1 MNASSSRG
9 RVRIRIAVML
19 LPAAL
24 VFVTAFAQQQ
34 QPAPPAP
41 SNNFVGKAGFVD
53 SADLRVSRIRFEPGA
68 RTYWHVHTSAQIL
81 VAEEGKGRYQEE
93 GSGIKDFAPGQVP
106 YLKPNIAHWH
116 GAAPDSPLTQATMY
130 SGMLT
135 WKGAVTDDE
144 YSGKKK

>member
-1 MNASSSRG
+1 MNRSSQW
-9 RVRIRIAVML
+9 RVRIRIALVL

-24 VFVTAFAQQQ
+24 VFATAFAQQQ
-34 QPAPPAP
+34 PAAPPAP

-53 SADLRVSRIRFEPGA
+53 SKDLRVSRIKFEPGA

-81 VAEEGKGRYQEE
+81 VAEEGKGRYQEK
-93 GSGIKDFAPGQVP
+93 GNAPKDFVPGQPVS
-106 YLKPNIAHWH
+106 LKPNIAHWH

-130 SGMLT
+130 SGSLM
-135 WKGAVTDDE
+135 WMGPVTDDE

>member
-1 MNASSSRG
+1 MNGSSSQW

-19 LPAAL
+19 LPALL

-34 QPAPPAP
+34 PAAAPPP
-41 SNNFVGKAGFVD
+41 STNFVGKAGFID

-68 RTYWHVHTSAQIL
+68 RTYWHVHTSGQVL
-81 VAEEGKGRYQEE
+81 VAEDGKGRYQER
-93 GSGIKDFAPGQVP
+93 GSAIKDFAPGQAP
-106 YLKPNIAHWH
+106 YLKANLAHWH
-116 GAAPDSPLTQATMY
+116 GAAPDSPLVQATMY

-135 WKGAVTDDE
+135 WMGPVTDDE

>member
-1 MNASSSRG
+1 MIRSSQS
-9 RVRIRIAVML
+9 RVRIRIALML
-19 LPAAL
+19 LPAVLA
-24 VFVTAFAQQQ
+24 FVTAFAQQNQ
-34 QPAPPAP
+34 AAPPAA

-53 SADLRVSRIRFEPGA
+53 SKDLRVSRIRFEPGA

-81 VAEEGKGRYQEE
+81 VAEEGKGRYQEQ
-93 GSGIKDFAPGQVP
+93 GSATKDFGPGQVP

-116 GAAPDSPLTQATMY
+116 GAAPDSPLVQATMY

-135 WKGAVTDDE
+135 WQGPVSDDE